1 VLGTKKWRKLVGRA
15 VASLQYLLE
24 QAQDLLEQA
33 QDRCE
38 KLEKEN
44 GELKE
49 AILDLMTQINHNKQQ
64 VETN

>member
-1 VLGTKKWRKLVGRA
+1 MGRA